1 MVAIGVLSG
10 QFVSVTGDAMTGDLV
25 LTDGAD
31 LHAEDDVFVGD
42 DEVISGDLSVAGV
55 ISGPTIDDLEADI
68 ADAEAEIAA
77 LESQITMINAQIV
90 DLQNADVAL
99 DVRLDFIEPTVAAL
113 VAVVDL
119 HTTAISTIQGQI
131 TTIQGQI
138 TALQSA
144 QTTTQADLDTLEANA
159 VLLNPTSGGTYVG
172 NTFTPPPNP
181 AATVPWL
188 RSAVIPYSAGDTN
201 FDVLRIRVIDEFG
214 NTVNAQVWNGN
225 GEGRDRPSARNRVA
239 RRTYESTE
247 AVGGSTDQYVQWSSD
262 AAVRE
267 PFFGGWGSA
276 SPKPGWAE
284 GTRVVSGLQGVS
296 MGGTVNAAL
305 APYNTLTG
313 LIFRGFKAGLGP
325 PAAGTWLLNDVVID
339 SGGAAW
345 RCTVAGT
352 PGTWTGGSS
361 DFTTITNLNAGLTLG
376 STPMATSLIENGRAV
391 RMRGFLT
398 VGGVAIPAN
407 TVLCRIGA
415 AGHIPVHQVRTGI
428 RYSGGGNR
436 VQITTTGD
444 VSIAVILNPGDD
456 VWADSLTY
464 DLRT

>member
-1 MVAIGVLSG
+1 MAAIGVLSG
-10 QFVSVTGDAMTGDLV
+10 QFVLVTGDSMTGDLT

-42 DEVISGDLSVAGV
+42 DLDVAGD
-55 ISGPTIDDLEADI
+55 ITGSTIDAIQAEIDALEAQVV
-68 ADAEAEIAA
+68 
-77 LESQITMINAQIV
+77 LINAQIV
-90 DLQNADVAL
+90 DLQAADVAL
-99 DVRLDFIEPTVAAL
+99 DVRLDSIEPAVASL
-113 VAVVDL
+113 
-119 HTTAISTIQGQI
+119 QGQV

-138 TALQSA
+138 TALQTA
-144 QTTTQADLDTLEANA
+144 QANA
-159 VLLNPTSGGTYVG
+159 VLLNPTTGGTYVG
-172 NTFTPPPNP
+172 NTFTVPPNP
-181 AATVPWL
+181 GATVPWL
-188 RSAVIPYSAGDTN
+188 RSGVIPYSAGDTN
-201 FDVLRIRVIDEFG
+201 FDILRLRALDEFG
-214 NTVNAQVWNGN
+214 NTVNTTTWNGN
-225 GEGRDRPSARNRVA
+225 GEGRDRPSSRTRVS
-239 RRTYESTE
+239 RRTYESAE

-262 AAVRE
+262 TTNPANRE
-267 PFFGGWGSA
+267 AFFGGWGSA

-296 MGGTVNAAL
+296 AGGTVNAAL

-313 LIFRGFKAGLGP
+313 LVFRGFKAGLGP

-361 DFTTITNLNAGLTLG
+361 DFTTVTNLNAGLSLG
-376 STPMATSLIENGRAV
+376 STPCATSLIENGRAV

-407 TVLCRIGA
+407 TVIARVGL

-428 RYSGGGNR
+428 RYTGGGNR
-436 VQITTTGD
+436 LQITTAGD
-444 VSIAVILNPGDD
+444 ISISVILNPADE
-456 VWADSLTY
+456 VWFDSTTY
-464 DLRT
+464 DLRA